1 MTKIAKTPEFVYRFF
16 KELSHA
22 QALLNGQVWLS
33 TLNTC
38 RQYENN
44 AQGDQ
49 LEATRVISHGSFQG
63 PFNSVLDGGFT
74 NSVGFPIH
82 LGPAARIENLVTH
95 EKLRDGYLI
104 CATHAFAPDK
114 LNKDFGEFCVQIS
127 KPEAFMTAIANK
139 LRSEREMEQIGMAN
153 VWYATHEEAIQKKL
167 PDHLVPFHK
176 VESYQYQKEFRFL
189 FVPKNTF
196 NLEPCILEVPEVISH
211 CSLVK

>member
-74 NSVGFPIH
+74 NIFSVWMLF
-82 LGPAARIENLVTH
+82 
-95 EKLRDGYLI
+95 
-104 CATHAFAPDK
+104 
-114 LNKDFGEFCVQIS
+114 S
-127 KPEAFMTAIANK
+127 K
-139 LRSEREMEQIGMAN
+139 S
-153 VWYATHEEAIQKKL
+153 
-167 PDHLVPFHK
+167 
-176 VESYQYQKEFRFL
+176 
-189 FVPKNTF
+189 
-196 NLEPCILEVPEVISH
+196 
-211 CSLVK
+211 